1 MKRNIR
7 DIPFVAAL
15 VLMLG
20 IPVAYAGAIK
30 VWSSYETLTAS
41 DLNANFAHIHNTM
54 VGGHGARLVNADVSP
69 SAAIASSKLASGAG
83 IPRSWVTFGTT
94 CTSGTCTLD
103 DSFGVTSVTWTAT
116 GQYAVLL
123 SRAGP
128 DNYHADIVT
137 ARAVGQYCIAYPSA
151 ANAATVWCYSGGID
165 GGNSELANGAFSLT
179 VLDND

>member
-69 SAAIASSKLASGAG
+69 SAAIASSKLAAGAG
-83 IPRSWVTFGTT
+83 IPRAWATMGTV
-94 CTSGTCTLD
+94 CTSGACTLE
-103 DSFGVTSVTWTAT
+103 DSFGVTQVTHTAT
-116 GQYAVLL
+116 GKYQVAL
-123 SRAGP
+123 SRNGP
-128 DNYHADIVT
+128 DNYHAMFATPRST
-137 ARAVGQYCIAYPSA
+137 AQYCLAYPVG
-151 ANAATVWCYSGGID
+151 ANYGEVWCYDGRWD
-165 GGNSELANGAFSLT
+165 GGAPTLIDGAFS
-179 VLDND
+179 VMDLDND